1 MDQGEFVQP
10 EHLIQ
15 FIYLKNNFMQHL
27 IGTDVAFV
35 FLYSR

>member
-1 MDQGEFVQP
+1 MDKEEFAQP
-10 EHLIQ
+10 EHLTQ

-35 FLYSR
+35 FLFS

>member
-1 MDQGEFVQP
+1 MDKGEFAHL

-35 FLYSR
+35 FLYS